1 MASEFDVD
9 SNSNHVRLR
18 NDEQKFEES
27 SSLLADPVNVKK
39 KKRDRRVKNS
49 ERGEKITQLD
59 LHEPAERIIYNE
71 NARDKSKSK
80 KNNRINNKNR
90 YLIRKAN
97 NNSKEMYLSK
107 QPNKESDN
115 NYETLESDIEILD
128 EVSFQGYTWE
138 EEFDEAEND
147 TYSQTLNGSDDSQ
160 DRFYVAY
167 DDSDEELSII
177 NEGRSNNEKQESDAI
192 SV

>member
-59 LHEPAERIIYNE
+59 LLEPAERIIYNE

-97 NNSKEMYLSK
+97 NNSK
-107 QPNKESDN
+107 
-115 NYETLESDIEILD
+115 
-128 EVSFQGYTWE
+128 
-138 EEFDEAEND
+138 
-147 TYSQTLNGSDDSQ
+147 
-160 DRFYVAY
+160 
-167 DDSDEELSII
+167 
-177 NEGRSNNEKQESDAI
+177 
-192 SV
+192 